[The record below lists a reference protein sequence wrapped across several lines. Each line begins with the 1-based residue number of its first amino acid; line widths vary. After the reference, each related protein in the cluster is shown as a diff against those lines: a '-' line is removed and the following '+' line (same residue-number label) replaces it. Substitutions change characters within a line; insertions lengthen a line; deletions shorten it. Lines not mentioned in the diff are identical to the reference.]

1 MIVFYGYPDDAP
13 MARAIEAARQR
24 DAVHSVID
32 QRHPDRYDLV
42 LEVSDA
48 GIGGHL
54 RVAGAIVELNDVGS
68 VYARPLTPVA
78 VADARGRERA
88 RVFGQ
93 AMLDWLD
100 VAECRVVNPPSA
112 MHSNASKPF
121 QAQAIAAAG
130 FPVPETLVT
139 SDPETACAF
148 WRSHGDVV
156 FKSTSGIRSIV
167 RRLDRAH
174 AAHLER
180 LRDLPTQFQ
189 ELVPGTDV
197 RVHVV
202 GTRVFAAEVRSDA
215 IDYRYA
221 RRDGL
226 GVDLG
231 EVTLPTEVATRCV
244 ALAVS
249 LGLPFCGIDLR
260 RRPDGGYVCFEV
272 NPMPGYSYF
281 EGETG
286 QAISGALVDYLMR
299 GEG

>member
-13 MARAIEAARQR
+13 LARAIEAARQR
-24 DAVHSVID
+24 EVAHSVID

-54 RVAGAIVELNDVGS
+54 GVAGAIVSLTDVGA

-78 VADARGRERA
+78 VADPRGRERA
-88 RVFGQ
+88 RVFEQ

-130 FPVPETLVT
+130 FLVPETLIT
-139 SDPETACAF
+139 SDPGTARAF
-148 WRSHGDVV
+148 WSRHGDVV

-167 RRLDRAH
+167 RTLDRQQ

-202 GTRVFAAEVRSDA
+202 GGRVFAAEVHSDA

-226 GVDLG
+226 GVDLA
-231 EVTLPTEVATRCV
+231 EVTLPADVAARCV
-244 ALAVS
+244 ALAAG

-281 EGETG
+281 ESETG
-286 QAISGALVDYLMR
+286 QAISDALVDYLMR

>member
-1 MIVFYGYPDDAP
+1 MIVFYGYADDAP
-13 MARAIEAARQR
+13 LARAIEVARER
-24 DAVHSVID
+24 ELAHCVID
-32 QRHPDRYDLV
+32 QRHLDRYDLV

-48 GIGGHL
+48 GVGGRL
-54 RVAGAIVELNDVGS
+54 WVAGSIVSLNDVGA

-88 RVFGQ
+88 RVFEQ

-100 VAECRVVNPPSA
+100 IADCLVVSPPSA

-130 FPVPETLVT
+130 FLVPETLVT
-139 SDPETACAF
+139 SDPGTARAF
-148 WRSHGDVV
+148 WRRHGRVV

-167 RRLDRAH
+167 RELDRAQ
-174 AAHLER
+174 AASLGR

-197 RVHVV
+197 RVHVI
-202 GTRVFAAEVRSDA
+202 GGRVFAAQVRSDA

-226 GVDLG
+226 GVDLD
-231 EVTLPTEVATRCV
+231 EVTLPADVAGRCV
-244 ALAVS
+244 TLAAR

-260 RRPDGGYVCFEV
+260 RRPDGEYVCFEV

-281 EGETG
+281 ESETG
-286 QAISGALVDYLMR
+286 QAISGALVGYLMR